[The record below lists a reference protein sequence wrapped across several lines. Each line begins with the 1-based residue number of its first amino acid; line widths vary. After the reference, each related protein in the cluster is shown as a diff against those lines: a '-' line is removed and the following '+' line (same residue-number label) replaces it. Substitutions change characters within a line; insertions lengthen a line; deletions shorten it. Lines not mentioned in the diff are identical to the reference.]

1 MVSQTGVSGLSLPFL
16 LMTFRSPVPS
26 SCLSASRPWVCL
38 LALLTLVE
46 SHALGHCVSP
56 PHPPPQPHPIT
67 VYVSLASLVFLGEL
81 LLPLGG
87 IPSTVSLF
95 CFLGCSDGIRV
106 LAPVRHLHTELLL
119 SLDFPLLKAARDG
132 KPTASQPAGGLTA
145 VGIPVLLIL
154 PSV

>member
-1 MVSQTGVSGLSLPFL
+1 MP
-16 LMTFRSPVPS
+16 
-26 SCLSASRPWVCL
+26 
-38 LALLTLVE
+38 LVT
-46 SHALGHCVSP
+46 VF
-56 PHPPPQPHPIT
+56 PHPTPHLSPTPVT
-67 VYVSLASLVFLGEL
+67 VYVSLASLVFLVEL
-81 LLPLGG
+81 LLPLRG

-95 CFLGCSDGIRV
+95 CFLGCSNGIRV